1 MFLCVFHFTP
11 LIFPF
16 FVLSSKVALAIIQH
30 FLQSASKPPCC
41 QHCSALRSPY
51 TPRAQFT
58 QVKSDLIISKM
69 VNTISATKT
78 PVQTKKY
85 SVSPASSNLTSE
97 VCTPLTGSAL
107 LETNNNTNRMV
118 KSNSNHLQVPSSFT
132 ASQSASVGNKVRLD
146 GARQTN
152 GSTAVNGHESLE
164 TETLAA
170 NFGTTASKLVI
181 DITNNPDL
189 MSCRNAKQSKL
200 VRKKPHVKVNDK
212 GDSEN
217 RPPSPRVKLIDTLRV
232 QPDQANSPNFQ
243 IPIICVTPPAES
255 GSNYITNQAHDRM
268 NKETASKHD
277 TDIKMSNKGVMR
289 KDAFVRQSNFMVSVP
304 PKCLDGKTK
313 LSPTDIGKTA
323 SGNTNESKFHV
334 RSNVYSQKH
343 NSGDVCICDSGDT
356 ATTNPMN
363 NVEANAYGDK
373 TTAAKYL
380 YSFFR
385 NAFLGLRRRPSK
397 TPSQNSEQ
405 ETAPSTPSSVRKLA
419 ENADSSPVQDGLA
432 NALSSMALVTNS
444 SR

>member
-1 MFLCVFHFTP
+1 
-11 LIFPF
+11 
-16 FVLSSKVALAIIQH
+16 
-30 FLQSASKPPCC
+30 
-41 QHCSALRSPY
+41 
-51 TPRAQFT
+51 
-58 QVKSDLIISKM
+58 M

-78 PVQTKKY
+78 PVQTKKD
-85 SVSPASSNLTSE
+85 SVYPASSNLSSE

-118 KSNSNHLQVPSSFT
+118 KSNSNHLQVPSSFR
-132 ASQSASVGNKVRLD
+132 ASQSASVGSKVRFD
-146 GARQTN
+146 YTRQTN
-152 GSTAVNGHESLE
+152 GASAVNGHDTLE

-170 NFGTTASKLVI
+170 NFGTKTSKLVI

-200 VRKKPHVKVNDK
+200 VRKRPHIKVNDK
-212 GDSEN
+212 SDFEN
-217 RPPSPRVKLIDTLRV
+217 RPPSPRVKLIDTLRA

-255 GSNYITNQAHDRM
+255 GSNSIPNQAHNRV
-268 NKETASKHD
+268 NKKETPSKHD
-277 TDIKMSNKGVMR
+277 SDIKMSNKGILR
-289 KDAFVRQSNFMVSVP
+289 KDAFVKRSNFLVSVP
-304 PKCLDGKTK
+304 PSRLDGKTK

-323 SGNTNESKFHV
+323 SDCTNESTAHV
-334 RSNVYSQKH
+334 RSNVYSQEH
-343 NSGDVCICDSGDT
+343 NSGDVCICDNGDIV
-356 ATTNPMN
+356 TTNPMN

>member
-1 MFLCVFHFTP
+1 
-11 LIFPF
+11 
-16 FVLSSKVALAIIQH
+16 
-30 FLQSASKPPCC
+30 
-41 QHCSALRSPY
+41 
-51 TPRAQFT
+51 
-58 QVKSDLIISKM
+58 M

-78 PVQTKKY
+78 PVQTKKDSIY
-85 SVSPASSNLTSE
+85 PASSNLTSE

-118 KSNSNHLQVPSSFT
+118 NSNSNQLQVPSSFR
-132 ASQSASVGNKVRLD
+132 ASQLASVDNKVRLD
-146 GARQTN
+146 DTRQTN
-152 GSTAVNGHESLE
+152 GVSPVNGHDTLE

-170 NFGTTASKLVI
+170 TFGTKTSKLVI
-181 DITNNPDL
+181 DITNNPRL

-243 IPIICVTPPAES
+243 IPIISVTPPAES
-255 GSNYITNQAHDRM
+255 ISNCIPNQAHDRV
-268 NKETASKHD
+268 NKETPSKHD
-277 TDIKMSNKGVMR
+277 TDIKMSNKGILR

-304 PKCLDGKTK
+304 PRKTNGKTK

-323 SGNTNESKFHV
+323 SDNKNESKSHV
-334 RSNVYSQKH
+334 RSNVYSQEY

-363 NVEANAYGDK
+363 NVESNAYGDK

-405 ETAPSTPSSVRKLA
+405 ETAPSTPSSARKLA